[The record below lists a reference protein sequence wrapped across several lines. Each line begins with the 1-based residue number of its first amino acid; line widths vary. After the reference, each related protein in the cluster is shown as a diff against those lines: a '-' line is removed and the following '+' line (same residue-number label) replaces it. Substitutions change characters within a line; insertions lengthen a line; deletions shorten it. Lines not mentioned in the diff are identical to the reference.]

1 MGTFH
6 VGVVCSQKNSCSLR
20 VVERKRCPSACFWSG
35 SALQT
40 GPCGFALLM
49 CGVTHVGTKGKV
61 IVLQPV
67 QSLENKLILWGP
79 GGYSRPSYQHADSMW
94 CSQQGSCLSA
104 VGKNKNKL
112 PLLLPRVSMR
122 WQQGKKITV
131 PWTAFLLHE
140 KCVPE
145 YLLPT

>member
-1 MGTFH
+1 MIHVSCLENRREFWAASQGEGHGIVQREPAPAMEQRRQEPFFLNLKQFFFGCFEEEMGTFH

-67 QSLENKLILWGP
+67 QFLENKLIL
-79 GGYSRPSYQHADSMW
+79 
-94 CSQQGSCLSA
+94 
-104 VGKNKNKL
+104 
-112 PLLLPRVSMR
+112 
-122 WQQGKKITV
+122 
-131 PWTAFLLHE
+131 
-140 KCVPE
+140 
-145 YLLPT
+145 